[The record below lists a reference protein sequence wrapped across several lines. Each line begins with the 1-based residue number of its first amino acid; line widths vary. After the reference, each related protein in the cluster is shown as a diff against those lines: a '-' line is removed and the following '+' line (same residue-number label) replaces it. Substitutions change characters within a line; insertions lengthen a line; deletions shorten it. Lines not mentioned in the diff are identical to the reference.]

1 VFTNEEQNTA
11 LLSNASRSYQLFGSA
26 RVRLDQMLE
35 LIAAWIKAGGQTLD
49 KPTHFQERE
58 GKF

>member
-1 VFTNEEQNTA
+1 M
-11 LLSNASRSYQLFGSA
+11 LPGRISYLVQP
-26 RVRLDQMLE
+26 RVSLDQMLE
-35 LIAAWIKAGGQTLD
+35 LIAAWIKVGGQTLD